1 MDVITSVKW
10 GEMKESTNLYTSE
23 SVDAL
28 IAKERET
35 TIQREN
41 EIKELIHDNDDI
53 FDDMV
58 SALDPVAELP
68 DFVTGG
74 EGEYTVNELATRINL
89 LTDVLKTL
97 RQGLLD

>member
-28 IAKERET
+28 IAQERET

-41 EIKELIHDNDDI
+41 EIKELIHENDDI

-74 EGEYTVNELATRINL
+74 EGKYTVNELATRVNL
-89 LTDVLKTL
+89 LTNVLKTL